1 MNIEI
6 QEIEKAAKE
15 IAKLKDEELATLER
29 IAFDE
34 LIRREAKKMILRLI
48 DQQK

>member
-6 QEIEKAAKE
+6 KEIKETEEE
-15 IAKLKDEELATLER
+15 IAKMNDDKLALLER
-29 IAFDE
+29 ITFQE
-34 LIRREAKKMILRLI
+34 LIKREAKKMILRLI

>member
-6 QEIEKAAKE
+6 QEIKEAEKE
-15 IAKLKDEELATLER
+15 ITKMNDDELAMLER
-29 IAFDE
+29 IAFQE
-34 LIRREAKKMILRLI
+34 LIKREAKRMILRLV

>member
-1 MNIEI
+1 MKWKIE
-6 QEIEKAAKE
+6 ELEEAKKE
-15 IAKLKDEELATLER
+15 IAKLSDDELAMLEK

-34 LIRREAKKMILRLI
+34 LIKREAKKMILRLV

>member
-6 QEIEKAAKE
+6 KEIKEAEKE
-15 IAKLKDEELATLER
+15 IAKMNDDELVILER
-29 IAFDE
+29 IAYQE
-34 LIRREAKKMILRLI
+34 LIKREAKKMILRLV